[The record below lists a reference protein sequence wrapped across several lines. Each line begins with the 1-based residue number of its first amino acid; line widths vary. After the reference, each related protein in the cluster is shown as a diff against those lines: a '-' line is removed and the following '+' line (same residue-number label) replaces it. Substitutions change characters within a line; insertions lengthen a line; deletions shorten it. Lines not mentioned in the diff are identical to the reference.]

1 MFGLFSS
8 LTRKAARK
16 VVPIKEH
23 PDFMLIADVPNARM
37 PARDGDSAFRRDY
50 GDQRVSPEA
59 AARLA

>member
-8 LTRKAARK
+8 LTRKPAGK
-16 VVPIKEH
+16 PVPIKEH
-23 PDFMLIADVPNARM
+23 PDFMLITDVPQAKT
-37 PARDGDSAFRRDY
+37 PVRDSESAFRRDY